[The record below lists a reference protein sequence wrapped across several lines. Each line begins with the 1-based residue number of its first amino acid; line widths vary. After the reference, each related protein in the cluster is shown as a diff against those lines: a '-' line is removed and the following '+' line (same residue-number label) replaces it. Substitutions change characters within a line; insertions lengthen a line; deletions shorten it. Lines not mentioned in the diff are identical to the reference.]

1 MSAVPARFPEFG
13 VPSVVSLLRHD
24 SSEVC
29 GPMVGTRVRESGAV
43 RPAVHRA
50 IVCLD
55 VEAFGD
61 LRRTNLD
68 QVAVRSGFYGA
79 LRHALDLSQVVWTD
93 CYHEDRGDGMFL
105 LVPPDVP
112 KSLLVADFPRILVAA
127 LREHNQVHRTE
138 ARIRLR
144 LAIHAGEVHFDEH
157 GATGVAL
164 NFTFRLLGAEALRVA
179 LARAPGEVALI
190 VSEWFYQE
198 VVRHDPAHHPDRYER
213 VAVSVKETSATAWI
227 AVPEG
232 ADTGSGTHSRISRSV
247 PKWAAAPRQLPPVSA
262 GFAGRAAEMAALTR
276 LAEGVAD
283 PGGASAIAVI
293 EGTAGV
299 GKTALAVRWAHQV
312 ADWFPD
318 GQLYVN
324 LRGFDPTGFPMTAAE
339 AVRGFLEAL
348 GVPDEGIPVSFAG
361 QAAMYQR
368 LIADRSLLVLLDNA
382 RDTEQVR
389 PLLPSASGCVVVTS
403 RNRLTG
409 LIAAEGAHPLPLGM
423 LTTPDARQLLA
434 IRIGADR
441 VAAEPGPVEEI
452 ISSCARLPLTLSITA
467 ARAATHPEFPLSTI
481 AAELR
486 DAHDRLDAFDGGELG
501 TDARA
506 VFSWSYEQLDADTST
521 LFRLLALH
529 PGPEVTVSAA
539 ASLTAVSPRQV
550 LRTLRALARCHLI
563 EEPRPGR
570 FALHDLLRIYAMELA
585 HAQESDQARR
595 AAVGRLLDHYLHT
608 ALGVSLRLYP
618 RADPIA
624 LQSPRPG
631 TDVQDVADHPAA
643 WAWFEAELPV
653 LLAIIQLAAS
663 TGGAHAWQLPWMLVE
678 YLRCSGRWQEWVAT
692 HRTGLAAAEA
702 AGDRYGQARSH
713 QGIGRASWRLG
724 LYDEAQVHLQRALDM
739 FGRLDGGV
747 GEATGTHLALS
758 TALEN
763 LGSADKALRHA
774 EQALALAEAA
784 GDGLWQARALNRI
797 GWYHALLGQP
807 ARALGECRQA
817 LTEIREFDDLSGKA
831 RTLDS
836 IGYTHH
842 LLGEHQEAAAF
853 LEESLGLR
861 HELCDRYGEATVLTH
876 IGDAHY
882 ATGDSSA
889 ASAAWQAA
897 ASILAELSHPDA
909 AKVTARLTQIPL
921 SAATVSGG
929 ALLEQRAMNEAI
941 RQRSA
946 IHRCVVPLLRTR

>member
-1 MSAVPARFPEFG
+1 MAGRQ
-13 VPSVVSLLRHD
+13 
-24 SSEVC
+24 
-29 GPMVGTRVRESGAV
+29 VGLSNTV
-43 RPAVHRA
+43 RPATHRA

-61 LRRTNLD
+61 LSRTNLD
-68 QVAVRSGFYGA
+68 QVAVRSGLYVA
-79 LRHALDLSQVVWTD
+79 LRRALELSQVAWTD

-112 KSLLVADFPRILVAA
+112 KSLLVADFPHILVAA
-127 LREHNQVHRTE
+127 LREHNRLHRTE

-144 LAIHAGEVHFDEH
+144 LAIHAGEIHFDEH
-157 GATGVAL
+157 GAAGSAL
-164 NFTFRLLGAEALRVA
+164 NFTFRLLEAKALRIA
-179 LARAPGEVALI
+179 LSRVPGEVALI

-198 VVRHDPAHHPDRYER
+198 VVLHDPAHHPDRYER

-227 AVPEG
+227 TVPEV
-232 ADTGSGTHSRISRSV
+232 AKTSSRTHSRISQPL
-247 PKWAAAPRQLPPVSA
+247 PKWAAAPRQLPPVPA
-262 GFAGRAAEMAALTR
+262 GFAGRTAEIAALTR
-276 LAEGVAD
+276 LAEGATA
-283 PGGASAIAVI
+283 PRGASAIAVI

-312 ADWFPD
+312 ADRFPD

-324 LRGFDPTGFPMTAAE
+324 LRGFDPTGSPVTAAE

-348 GVPDEGIPVSFAG
+348 GVPDEGVPVSFAG
-361 QAAMYQR
+361 QVAMYQR

-409 LIAAEGAHPLPLGM
+409 LITAEGAHPLSLGL
-423 LTTPDARQLLA
+423 LTISDARQLLA

-441 VAAEPGPVEEI
+441 VAAEPEPVDEI

-467 ARAATHPEFPLSTI
+467 ARAATNPGFPLSTI

-486 DAHDRLDAFDGGELG
+486 DARDRLDAFDGGELG

-506 VFSWSYEQLDADTST
+506 VFSWSYEQLSANPAA

-539 ASLTAVSPRQV
+539 ASLAAASPKQI
-550 LRTLRALARCHLI
+550 LRTLRALAQCHLI
-563 EEPRPGR
+563 DEPHPGR

-585 HAQESDQARR
+585 HAHESDQTRR

-608 ALGVSLRLYP
+608 ALGVSLRLDP

-624 LQSPRPG
+624 LPPPRPG
-631 TDVQDVADHPAA
+631 TEIQDVADHPAA

-653 LLAIIQLAAS
+653 LLSIIQLAAS
-663 TGGAHAWQLPWMLVE
+663 TGGSHAWQLPWMLVE
-678 YLRCSGRWQEWVAT
+678 YLRRSGRWQEWAAT
-692 HRTGLAAAEA
+692 HQTGLAAAEA
-702 AGDRYGQARSH
+702 SGDRYGQARSH

-724 LYDEAQVHLQRALDM
+724 LYNEAQVHLQLALGM
-739 FGRLDGGV
+739 FGQLDGSV
-747 GEATGTHLALS
+747 GEIAGTHLALS
-758 TALEN
+758 TAFEN
-763 LGSADKALRHA
+763 LGSAEKALRHA
-774 EQALALAEAA
+774 EQALALAGAV

-797 GWYHALLGQP
+797 GWYHALLGQA
-807 ARALGECRQA
+807 ARALEECQQA
-817 LTEIREFDDLSGKA
+817 LTDIREFRDLSGEA

-836 IGYTHH
+836 IGYAHH
-842 LLGEHQEAAAF
+842 LLGEHQEAAVF
-853 LEESLGLR
+853 LEESLALR
-861 HELCDRYGEATVLTH
+861 HELYDRYGEATVLTH
-876 IGDAHY
+876 IGDAHN
-882 ATGDSSA
+882 AIGDSSA

-897 ASILAELSHPDA
+897 VSILAELSHPDI
-909 AKVTARLTQIPL
+909 AKVIARLDQIPL
-921 SAATVSGG
+921 SAAAG
-929 ALLEQRAMNEAI
+929 LRQRAAGAAHYE
-941 RQRSA
+941 
-946 IHRCVVPLLRTR
+946 

>member
-1 MSAVPARFPEFG
+1 MAGIQVGE
-13 VPSVVSLLRHD
+13 
-24 SSEVC
+24 SS
-29 GPMVGTRVRESGAV
+29 AV
-43 RPAVHRA
+43 RPAVHRT

-61 LRRTNLD
+61 LNRTNLD
-68 QVAVRSGFYGA
+68 QVAVRSGLYGA
-79 LRHALDLSQVVWTD
+79 LRHTLDLSRVAWTD

-112 KSLLVADFPRILVAA
+112 KSQLVADFPHILVAA
-127 LREHNQVHRTE
+127 LREHNRAHRAE

-157 GATGVAL
+157 GAAGSAL
-164 NFTFRLLGAEALRVA
+164 NFTFRLLGADALRVA
-179 LARAPGEVALI
+179 LSRAAGEVALI

-227 AVPEG
+227 AVPDG
-232 ADTGSGTHSRISRSV
+232 AETGNGIHSRISRSAPQWGGV
-247 PKWAAAPRQLPPVSA
+247 PRQLPPVLA
-262 GFAGRAAEMAALTR
+262 GFVGRAAEMSALTR
-276 LAEGVAD
+276 LAEGAAD
-283 PGGASAIAVI
+283 PGGASVIAVL

-299 GKTALAVRWAHQV
+299 GKTALAVRWAHHV
-312 ADWFPD
+312 ADRFPD

-324 LRGFDPTGFPMTAAE
+324 LRGFDPTGSPMTATE

-361 QAAMYQR
+361 QVAMYQR
-368 LIADRSLLVLLDNA
+368 LIAGRSLLVLLDNA

-409 LIAAEGAHPLPLGM
+409 LVAAEGAHPLPLGM

-441 VAAEPGPVEEI
+441 VAAEPGSVEEI
-452 ISSCARLPLTLSITA
+452 ISCCARLPLTLSITA
-467 ARAATHPEFPLSTI
+467 ARAATHPGFPLSTI

-486 DAHDRLDAFDGGELG
+486 DARDRLDAFDGGELG

-506 VFSWSYEQLDADTST
+506 VFSWSYEQLDTNTAA

-529 PGPEVTVSAA
+529 PGPELTVSAA
-539 ASLTAVSPRQV
+539 TSLAAASPKQV

-563 EEPRPGR
+563 DEPRPGR

-585 HAQESDQARR
+585 YAHDSDQARR

-608 ALGVSLRLYP
+608 TLGVSLRLYP

-624 LQSPRPG
+624 LQPPRPG

-643 WAWFEAELPV
+643 WAWFEAELPM
-653 LLAIIQLAAS
+653 LLAIIQLAPS
-663 TGGAHAWQLPWMLVE
+663 TGGAHAWQLPWMLAE
-678 YLRCSGRWQEWVAT
+678 YLRRSGRWQDWAAT
-692 HRTGLAAAEA
+692 QRTALAAAEA
-702 AGDRYGQARSH
+702 GGDGYDQARSH

-739 FGRLDGGV
+739 FGRLDGSV
-747 GEATGTHLALS
+747 GEVAGTHLALS
-758 TALEN
+758 TAFEN
-763 LGSADKALRHA
+763 LGSVDKALRHA

-784 GDGLWQARALNRI
+784 GDRLWQARALNRI
-797 GWYHALLGQP
+797 GWYHALLGHP
-807 ARALGECRQA
+807 TRALEECQQA
-817 LTEIREFDDLSGKA
+817 LTDIREFDDLSGEA

-836 IGYTHH
+836 IGYAHH

-853 LEESLGLR
+853 LEKSLALR

-876 IGDAHY
+876 IGDAHH

-897 ASILAELSHPDA
+897 VSILAGLSHPDT
-909 AKVTARLTQIPL
+909 AKVTTRLDQISLPV
-921 SAATVSGG
+921 T
-929 ALLEQRAMNEAI
+929 
-941 RQRSA
+941 
-946 IHRCVVPLLRTR
+946 

>member
-1 MSAVPARFPEFG
+1 MADTRTGEGSAVLPA
-13 VPSVVSLLRHD
+13 
-24 SSEVC
+24 
-29 GPMVGTRVRESGAV
+29 M
-43 RPAVHRA
+43 HRA

-55 VEAFGD
+55 VEGFGD
-61 LRRTNLD
+61 LSRTNLD
-68 QVAVRSGFYGA
+68 QVAVRSGLYTA
-79 LRHALDLSQVVWTD
+79 LRQALDLSQVEWTS

-112 KSLLVADFPRILVAA
+112 KSLLVADFPHILVAA
-127 LREHNQVHRTE
+127 LREHNRVHRTE

-157 GATGVAL
+157 GAAGSAL
-164 NFTFRLLGAEALRVA
+164 NFTFRLLGAEALRIA
-179 LARAPGEVALI
+179 LSRAPGEVALV
-190 VSEWFYQE
+190 VSDWFYQE

-213 VAVSVKETSATAWI
+213 ATVSVKETAATAWI

-232 ADTGSGTHSRISRSV
+232 AETGRGIHSRVSRPV
-247 PKWAAAPRQLPPVSA
+247 PKGAAAPRQLPPVPA

-276 LAEGVAD
+276 LAEGAAD
-283 PGGASAIAVI
+283 PGGASTIAVI

-312 ADWFPD
+312 ADRFPD

-324 LRGFDPTGFPMTAAE
+324 LRGFDSTGSPMTAAE

-361 QAAMYQR
+361 QVAMYQR
-368 LIADRSLLVLLDNA
+368 LIVGRSLLVLLDNA

-409 LIAAEGAHPLPLGM
+409 LIAGEGAHPLPLGM
-423 LTTPDARQLLA
+423 LPTPEARQLLA

-441 VAAEPGPVEEI
+441 VAAEHGPVEEI

-467 ARAATHPEFPLSTI
+467 ARAATHPGFPLSTI

-486 DAHDRLDAFDGGELG
+486 DTRDRLDAFDGGELG
-501 TDARA
+501 TDART
-506 VFSWSYEQLDADTST
+506 VFSWSYEQLDANTAA

-539 ASLTAVSPRQV
+539 ASIAAVSPKQV

-563 EEPRPGR
+563 DEPHPGR

-585 HAQESDQARR
+585 HAHESDQARR

-608 ALGVSLRLYP
+608 ALGASLRLDP

-624 LQSPRPG
+624 LSPPRPG
-631 TDVQDVADHPAA
+631 TDVQDVADRLAA

-678 YLRCSGRWQEWVAT
+678 YLRRSGRWQDWVAT

-702 AGDRYGQARSH
+702 GGDRYSQARSH
-713 QGIGRASWRLG
+713 QGIGRACWRLG

-739 FGRLDGGV
+739 FGRLDGSV
-747 GEATGTHLALS
+747 GEVAGTHLALS
-758 TALEN
+758 TAFEN
-763 LGSADKALRHA
+763 RGSADKALRHA
-774 EQALALAEAA
+774 EQALALAEAV
-784 GDGLWQARALNRI
+784 GDGLWQARALNRV
-797 GWYHALLGQP
+797 GWYQALLGQP
-807 ARALGECRQA
+807 AQA
-817 LTEIREFDDLSGKA
+817 LEKCQQALMDIRELGDLSGEA

-836 IGYTHH
+836 IGYAHH
-842 LLGEHQEAAAF
+842 LLGDHRDAAAF
-853 LEESLGLR
+853 LEESLALR
-861 HELCDRYGEATVLTH
+861 HELGDRYGEATVFTH
-876 IGDAHY
+876 IGDAHH
-882 ATGDSSA
+882 ATGDSPA

-897 ASILAELSHPDA
+897 VSILTGLGHPDA
-909 AKVTARLTQIPL
+909 AKVTTRLDQIPS
-921 SAATVSGG
+921 SAATVSDD
-929 ALLEQRAMNEAI
+929 LL
-941 RQRSA
+941 
-946 IHRCVVPLLRTR
+946 P